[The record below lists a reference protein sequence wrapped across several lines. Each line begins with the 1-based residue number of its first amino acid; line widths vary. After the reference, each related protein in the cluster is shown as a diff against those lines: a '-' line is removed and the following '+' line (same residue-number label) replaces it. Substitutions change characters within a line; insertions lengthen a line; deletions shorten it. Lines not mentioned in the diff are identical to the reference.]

1 MSQVSPTRMNLLQ
14 RRGQLRLAQKGVD
27 LLKKKRDA
35 LVAEFFG
42 LVREAMEARK
52 ALDQAAKE
60 AYAALLL
67 AQAFDG
73 PEVVAGAALGV
84 PPLEGVEAE
93 VENVWGSKVPRLKAT
108 FPDGALL
115 SPVGTPAYTLE
126 ASRAF
131 RRYAEAL
138 IRVANTET
146 RLKKIGEEIKKTT
159 RRVNALEQVVIPGIR
174 AQIRFIQQVLE
185 QRGVDLR
192 AEATQRYSVGP
203 RRRAVWAASIDHHQR
218 CDDDITQHN
227 VDTLQSFA
235 ERRATTS
242 KHAPHDGNPRGA
254 TKPNSQLSPLGQKD
268 RIAHRG
274 NLQSQH
280 GQQHDAGSRQD
291 IDLQQGIEKSQPLGE
306 RKIGTRNVTAGHVN
320 AKIPA
325 KPIRKRDDVQKDQR
339 PVKIHTAICC
349 QSRSCRTAPRG

>member
-73 PEVVAGAALGV
+73 PEV
-84 PPLEGVEAE
+84 EH
-93 VENVWGSKVPRLKAT
+93 VWGSKVPRLKAT

-185 QRGVDLR
+185 QREREDTFRLKRIKGKIEAR
-192 AEATQRYSVGP
+192 EAEEEGGRP
-203 RRRAVWAASIDHHQR
+203 
-218 CDDDITQHN
+218 
-227 VDTLQSFA
+227 
-235 ERRATTS
+235 
-242 KHAPHDGNPRGA
+242 NPQVEIGA
-254 TKPNSQLSPLGQKD
+254 GL
-268 RIAHRG
+268 
-274 NLQSQH
+274 
-280 GQQHDAGSRQD
+280 
-291 IDLQQGIEKSQPLGE
+291 
-306 RKIGTRNVTAGHVN
+306 
-320 AKIPA
+320 
-325 KPIRKRDDVQKDQR
+325 
-339 PVKIHTAICC
+339 
-349 QSRSCRTAPRG
+349 

>member
-52 ALDQAAKE
+52 ALD
-60 AYAALLL
+60 
-67 AQAFDG
+67 QAFDG

-185 QRGVDLR
+185 QREREDTFRLKRIKGKIEAR
-192 AEATQRYSVGP
+192 EAEEEGGRP
-203 RRRAVWAASIDHHQR
+203 
-218 CDDDITQHN
+218 
-227 VDTLQSFA
+227 
-235 ERRATTS
+235 
-242 KHAPHDGNPRGA
+242 NPQVEIGA
-254 TKPNSQLSPLGQKD
+254 GL
-268 RIAHRG
+268 
-274 NLQSQH
+274 
-280 GQQHDAGSRQD
+280 
-291 IDLQQGIEKSQPLGE
+291 
-306 RKIGTRNVTAGHVN
+306 
-320 AKIPA
+320 
-325 KPIRKRDDVQKDQR
+325 
-339 PVKIHTAICC
+339 
-349 QSRSCRTAPRG
+349 

>member
-131 RRYAEAL
+131 RRYAAART
-138 IRVANTET
+138 RVPNTGT
-146 RLKKIGEEIKKTT
+146 GRAQHG
-159 RRVNALEQVVIPGIR
+159 PR

-185 QRGVDLR
+185 QREREDTFRLKRIKGKIEAR
-192 AEATQRYSVGP
+192 EAEEEGGRP
-203 RRRAVWAASIDHHQR
+203 
-218 CDDDITQHN
+218 
-227 VDTLQSFA
+227 
-235 ERRATTS
+235 
-242 KHAPHDGNPRGA
+242 NPQVEIGA
-254 TKPNSQLSPLGQKD
+254 GL
-268 RIAHRG
+268 
-274 NLQSQH
+274 
-280 GQQHDAGSRQD
+280 
-291 IDLQQGIEKSQPLGE
+291 
-306 RKIGTRNVTAGHVN
+306 
-320 AKIPA
+320 
-325 KPIRKRDDVQKDQR
+325 
-339 PVKIHTAICC
+339 
-349 QSRSCRTAPRG
+349 

>member
-1 MSQVSPTRMNLLQ
+1 
-14 RRGQLRLAQKGVD
+14 
-27 LLKKKRDA
+27 
-35 LVAEFFG
+35 
-42 LVREAMEARK
+42 MEARK

-185 QRGVDLR
+185 QREREDTFRLKRIKGKIEAR
-192 AEATQRYSVGP
+192 EAEEEGGRP
-203 RRRAVWAASIDHHQR
+203 
-218 CDDDITQHN
+218 
-227 VDTLQSFA
+227 
-235 ERRATTS
+235 
-242 KHAPHDGNPRGA
+242 NPQVEIGA
-254 TKPNSQLSPLGQKD
+254 GL
-268 RIAHRG
+268 
-274 NLQSQH
+274 
-280 GQQHDAGSRQD
+280 
-291 IDLQQGIEKSQPLGE
+291 
-306 RKIGTRNVTAGHVN
+306 
-320 AKIPA
+320 
-325 KPIRKRDDVQKDQR
+325 
-339 PVKIHTAICC
+339 
-349 QSRSCRTAPRG
+349 

>member
-84 PPLEGVEAE
+84 PPLEGGEAAA
-93 VENVWGSKVPRLKAT
+93 ENVWARKGRSLKAT
-108 FPDGALL
+108 SPAGALL

-185 QRGVDLR
+185 QREREDTFRLKRIKGKIEAR
-192 AEATQRYSVGP
+192 EAEEEGGRP
-203 RRRAVWAASIDHHQR
+203 
-218 CDDDITQHN
+218 
-227 VDTLQSFA
+227 
-235 ERRATTS
+235 
-242 KHAPHDGNPRGA
+242 NPQVEIGA
-254 TKPNSQLSPLGQKD
+254 GL
-268 RIAHRG
+268 
-274 NLQSQH
+274 
-280 GQQHDAGSRQD
+280 
-291 IDLQQGIEKSQPLGE
+291 
-306 RKIGTRNVTAGHVN
+306 
-320 AKIPA
+320 
-325 KPIRKRDDVQKDQR
+325 
-339 PVKIHTAICC
+339 
-349 QSRSCRTAPRG
+349 

>member
-146 RLKKIGEEIKKTT
+146 RLKKIGE
-159 RRVNALEQVVIPGIR
+159 QVVIPGIR

-185 QRGVDLR
+185 QREREDTFRLKRIKGKIEAR
-192 AEATQRYSVGP
+192 EAEEEGGRP
-203 RRRAVWAASIDHHQR
+203 
-218 CDDDITQHN
+218 
-227 VDTLQSFA
+227 
-235 ERRATTS
+235 
-242 KHAPHDGNPRGA
+242 NPQVEIGA
-254 TKPNSQLSPLGQKD
+254 GL
-268 RIAHRG
+268 
-274 NLQSQH
+274 
-280 GQQHDAGSRQD
+280 
-291 IDLQQGIEKSQPLGE
+291 
-306 RKIGTRNVTAGHVN
+306 
-320 AKIPA
+320 
-325 KPIRKRDDVQKDQR
+325 
-339 PVKIHTAICC
+339 
-349 QSRSCRTAPRG
+349 